1 MTSLPS
7 TTTIPYHE
15 CEVNCCA
22 QGHFDINCVER
33 LKHFI
38 IQILP
43 CGPVIGTVGTKGPLD
58 DLLQLYKVDK
68 RQNSIFEHV
77 EYSNKH
83 NKGLRLIIPQ
93 VVCPLP
99 RHISCVPAGQICKT
113 KTQIRNF
120 LLFHHNLALSSTY
133 IGSTVTYLVRM
144 YVLYQRLAFLFKKK
158 KKVE

>member
-38 IQILP
+38 IPILP

-93 VVCPLP
+93 VVCPLL

-120 LLFHHNLALSSTY
+120 LLFHHNLALSSTCM
-133 IGSTVTYLVRM
+133 SSAP
-144 YVLYQRLAFLFKKK
+144 Q
-158 KKVE
+158 